1 MSRLSA
7 GKRVQRLLVIIPWVA
22 QHPGGVAIEEVCER
36 FDISSKELVKDLDS
50 ILPYVG
56 VSPFTPDTLVEV
68 NLSDDW
74 VSIRP
79 QWFDRP
85 PRLTPAEALAIL
97 TAGAG
102 LAELPGYDPE
112 GPLASAI
119 AKIATVVVGR
129 PDGAPDV
136 DLAKVDPTV
145 QSTLEEAVAS
155 NRAVEIDHYSSNSD
169 TRSRRVVEPHR
180 VAYQE
185 GHWYLW
191 GHCRTAAAE
200 RTFRLDRI
208 ADAVLLDENF
218 DAPEG
223 EADRPV
229 FQPSTEAPAV
239 TLELD
244 ARGVRILER
253 VPHEVI
259 EELGEGGARVRLAV
273 TGRPYLERLML
284 ILGPHGRV
292 VEADVTLEGAGRA
305 AAERV
310 RARYGR

>member
-1 MSRLSA
+1 MSRVSA

-36 FDISSKELVKDLDS
+36 FDISSKDLVKDLDS

-56 VSPFTPDTLVEV
+56 VSPFTPDTLMEV
-68 NLSDDW
+68 NLSEDW

-85 PRLTPAEALAIL
+85 PRLTPGEAFAIL

-102 LAELPGYDPE
+102 LADLPGYDPE

-119 AKIATVVVGR
+119 AKIATVVVGS
-129 PDGAPDV
+129 PEGVPDV
-136 DLAKVDPTV
+136 DLTEVDANV
-145 QSTLEEAVAS
+145 KATLDEAVS
-155 NRAVEIDHYSSNSD
+155 QHRAVEIDHYSSSSD
-169 TRSRRVVEPHR
+169 TRSRRVVEPSW
-180 VAYQE
+180 V
-185 GHWYLW
+185 GHQDGNWYLW
-191 GHCRTAAAE
+191 GHCRTAGAQ

-208 ADAVLLDENF
+208 ADAVLLDETF
-218 DAPEG
+218 EPPAVDPGRA
-223 EADRPV
+223 V
-229 FQPSTEAPAV
+229 FQPTDEAPSV
-239 TLELD
+239 TLDLD
-244 ARGVRILER
+244 ASGVRILER

-259 EELGEGGARVRLAV
+259 EDLEDGGKRVRLV
-273 TGRPYLERLML
+273 VSGRPYLERLLL

-292 VEADVTLEGAGRA
+292 TEADASLGGAGRA